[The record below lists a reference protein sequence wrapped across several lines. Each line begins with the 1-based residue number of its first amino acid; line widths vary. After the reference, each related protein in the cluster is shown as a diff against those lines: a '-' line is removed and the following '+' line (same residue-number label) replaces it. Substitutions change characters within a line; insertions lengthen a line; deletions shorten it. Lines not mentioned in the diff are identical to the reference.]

1 MLLIID
7 RMSENNINPISINAL
22 FYYLKTVHKIFSDYE
37 NPIIKI

>member
-22 FYYLKTVHKIFSDYE
+22 LYYLTTIHKIYCDYD